1 MGKLKGKNV
10 LVTGASSGIG
20 LATAIRF
27 AQDGANVAVNYVA
40 QAEAEAALQQVLAAR
55 EDATSQKAILVKAD
69 VSQEEQ
75 VVAMFAQAIAGLGW
89 LDVLINNAGIQKA
102 AATEDV
108 DMKDFDKILGVDIR
122 GAFMC
127 SREAV
132 RHFLPRGGG
141 LILNTSSVHQLIPKP
156 KYLSYSISKG
166 GMDNMTRSM
175 ALEYADRNIRV
186 NAVGPGAILT
196 PINDAWRDDPK
207 ARRGVEEHIPMGRA
221 GRPEEI
227 ASVFSFLASDDAS
240 YITGQTIFACGGL
253 TLFPEFRTTWSSGE

>member
-1 MGKLKGKNV
+1 MGKLTGKNV

-40 QAEAEAALQQVLAAR
+40 QAEAEAALEQVIAAR
-55 EDATSQKAILVKAD
+55 ADASQKAMIVKAD
-69 VSQEEQ
+69 VSQEDQ
-75 VVAMFAQAIAGLGW
+75 VVAMFAKVIAEFGS
-89 LDVLINNAGIQKA
+89 LDVLINNAGIQRA
-102 AATEDV
+102 DPTEDV
-108 DMKDFDKILGVDIR
+108 EMKDFDRILAVDLR

-127 SREAV
+127 SREAL
-132 RHFLPRGGG
+132 RHFLTRGSGV
-141 LILNTSSVHQLIPKP
+141 ILNNSSVHQLIPKP
-156 KYLSYSISKG
+156 KYMSYSIAKG

-175 ALEYADRNIRV
+175 ALEYAERGIRV

-207 ARRGVEEHIPMGRA
+207 ARKGVEDHIPMARA

-227 ASVFSFLASDDAS
+227 AAVFSFLASDDAS

-253 TLFPEFRTTWSSGE
+253 TLFPEFRTTWSSGG

>member
-27 AQDGANVAVNYVA
+27 AQDGANLAVNYFA
-40 QAEAEAALQQVLAAR
+40 QAEADAAEKQVTAAR
-55 EDATSQKAILVKAD
+55 EDPSQKIIMVKAD
-69 VSQEEQ
+69 VSQEDQ
-75 VVAMFAQAIAGLGW
+75 VVAMFAQTIAGLGS

-102 AATEDV
+102 DATEDV
-108 DMKDFDKILGVDIR
+108 QMKDFDRVLGVDIR

-127 SREAV
+127 SREAI
-132 RHFLPRGGG
+132 RHFLTRGGG

-166 GMDNMTRSM
+166 GMDNMTRSL
-175 ALEYADRNIRV
+175 ALEYADRGIRV
-186 NAVGPGAILT
+186 NAIGPGAILT
-196 PINDAWRDDPK
+196 PINDAWRHDPK
-207 ARRGVEEHIPMGRA
+207 ATKGVEEHIPMGRA

-227 ASVFSFLASDDAS
+227 ASVFAFLASDDAS
-240 YITGQTIFACGGL
+240 YITGQTIFVCGGL
-253 TLFPEFRTTWSSGE
+253 TLFPEFRTTWSSGD